1 MAVGPSFS
9 PDRRSDVPVTLES
22 YPGNAAR
29 FCERSRK
36 SFVREGEKGEK
47 GDKREIKAKSTSKY
61 RETNKILPS
70 VSMILITVYGLI
82 LLTVISTRGA
92 IKKVKVGILSQ
103 YNTILQ
109 SG

>member
-36 SFVREGEKGEK
+36 SFVREGEKGERIK
-47 GDKREIKAKSTSKY
+47 GKSKKKSTSKY
-61 RETNKILPS
+61 RETN
-70 VSMILITVYGLI
+70 
-82 LLTVISTRGA
+82 
-92 IKKVKVGILSQ
+92 
-103 YNTILQ
+103 
-109 SG
+109 